1 MVKEIER
8 VGLPAVQICAIV
20 PIALTVGA
28 NRIVRAIAIP
38 HPTGNPKLEKKE
50 EVELRKRLLRTAL
63 KGLTESIREQT
74 VFKEE
79 EFSSGTGKEK

>member
-28 NRIVRAIAIP
+28 NRVVQAVAIP
-38 HPTGNPKLEKKE
+38 HPPGNPKIERKE
-50 EVELRKRLLRTAL
+50 EIELRKKLLKTTL
-63 KGLTESIREQT
+63 QGLSSKIEEQT
-74 VFKEE
+74 VFK
-79 EFSSGTGKEK
+79 

>member
-28 NRIVRAIAIP
+28 NRIVRAVAIP
-38 HPTGNPKLEKKE
+38 HPTGDPKIEKERRDRAQK
-50 EVELRKRLLRTAL
+50 KT
-63 KGLTESIREQT
+63 S
-74 VFKEE
+74 
-79 EFSSGTGKEK
+79 

>member
-28 NRIVRAIAIP
+28 NRIVRAVAIP
-38 HPTGNPKLEKKE
+38 HPTGNPKLEKNE
-50 EVELRKRLLRTAL
+50 EVELRKKLLRAAL
-63 KGLTESIREQT
+63 RGLTERIQEQT
-74 VFKEE
+74 VFKQEDL
-79 EFSSGTGKEK
+79 SSEAGKEK

>member
-28 NRIVRAIAIP
+28 NRIVRAVAIP
-38 HPTGNPKLEKKE
+38 HPTGDPKLEMGE
-50 EVELRKRLLRTAL
+50 EIELRKKLLRTAL
-63 KGLTESIREQT
+63 IGLSSEIQEQT
-74 VFKEE
+74 VFK
-79 EFSSGTGKEK
+79 

>member
-38 HPTGNPKLEKKE
+38 HPTGDPKIEEKE
-50 EVELRKRLLRTAL
+50 EIALRKRLLKTAL
-63 KGLTESIREQT
+63 MGLRSRIQEQT
-74 VFKEE
+74 VFKSEDP
-79 EFSSGTGKEK
+79 SSENNRE

>member
-20 PIALTVGA
+20 PIAMTVGA

-38 HPTGNPKLEKKE
+38 HPTGDPTLEKKE
-50 EVELRKRLLRTAL
+50 EVVIRKKLLRKAL
-63 KGLTESIREQT
+63 GALCIKINDQT
-74 VFKEE
+74 VFQ
-79 EFSSGTGKEK
+79 

>member
-28 NRIVRAIAIP
+28 NRVVRAVAIP
-38 HPTGNPKLEKKE
+38 HPMGDPKVEKQE
-50 EVELRKRLLRTAL
+50 EIELRKGLLRIAF
-63 KGLTESIREQT
+63 KGLTEKIQEQT
-74 VFKEE
+74 VFK
-79 EFSSGTGKEK
+79 

>member
-50 EVELRKRLLRTAL
+50 EVELRKGLLRTAL
-63 KGLTESIREQT
+63 RSLTERIQEQT
-74 VFKEE
+74 VFKQEG
-79 EFSSGTGKEK
+79 FSSGTGKEK

>member
-8 VGLPAVQICAIV
+8 VGLPTVQICAIV

-38 HPTGNPKLEKKE
+38 HPTGNPKIERE
-50 EVELRKRLLRTAL
+50 EEIELRKKLLKTTL
-63 KGLTESIREQT
+63 QGLSSKIEEQT
-74 VFKEE
+74 VFI
-79 EFSSGTGKEK
+79 

>member
-8 VGLPAVQICAIV
+8 AGLPAVQICAIV

-38 HPTGNPKLEKKE
+38 HPTGDPKIEKKE
-50 EVELRKRLLRTAL
+50 ELVLRKRLLKTAL
-63 KGLTESIREQT
+63 IGLHSRIQEQT
-74 VFKEE
+74 VFKSEDP
-79 EFSSGTGKEK
+79 F

>member
-28 NRIVRAIAIP
+28 NRIVRAVAIP

-50 EVELRKRLLRTAL
+50 EVELRKKLLRTAL
-63 KGLTESIREQT
+63 RGLTERIEDQT
-74 VFKEE
+74 VFK
-79 EFSSGTGKEK
+79 

>member
-38 HPTGNPKLEKKE
+38 HPTGDPKLEKE
-50 EVELRKRLLRTAL
+50 EEIELRKKLLRTAL
-63 KGLTESIREQT
+63 MGLISRIQEQT
-74 VFKEE
+74 VFKSEDLR
-79 EFSSGTGKEK
+79 TKMK

>member
-28 NRIVRAIAIP
+28 NRIVRAVAIP
-38 HPTGNPKLEKKE
+38 HPTGNPKLEKNE
-50 EVELRKRLLRTAL
+50 EVELRKKLLRAAL
-63 KGLTESIREQT
+63 RGLTERIQEQT
-74 VFKEE
+74 VFKQDDL
-79 EFSSGTGKEK
+79 SSEAGKEK

>member
-28 NRIVRAIAIP
+28 NRIVRAVAIP
-38 HPTGNPKLEKKE
+38 HPTGDPKLDKGE
-50 EVELRKRLLRTAL
+50 EIELRKKIL
-63 KGLTESIREQT
+63 KGALVGLTSKIQEQT
-74 VFKEE
+74 IFQSENLSTKRN
-79 EFSSGTGKEK
+79 

>member
-28 NRIVRAIAIP
+28 NRIVRAVAIP
-38 HPTGNPKLEKKE
+38 HPTGDPKLEKGE
-50 EVELRKRLLRTAL
+50 EIELRKKLLRTAL
-63 KGLTESIREQT
+63 MGLSSKIQEQT
-74 VFKEE
+74 VFKSEDLPTE
-79 EFSSGTGKEK
+79 TNR